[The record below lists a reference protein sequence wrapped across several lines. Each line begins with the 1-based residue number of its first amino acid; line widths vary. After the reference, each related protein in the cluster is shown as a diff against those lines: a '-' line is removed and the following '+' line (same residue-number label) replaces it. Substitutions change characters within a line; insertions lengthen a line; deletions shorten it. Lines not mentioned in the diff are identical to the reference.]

1 MEETLTAVTCEQL
14 YADLLA
20 NQVLDSV
27 LPDGASAIRVVLAVG
42 STKLG
47 VRVTYMFHGDSRLI
61 EDEAKADMTPEL
73 SIFFATWL
81 GRSLL
86 PTLVEIVLEPGQDVV
101 IRTQSLLAVSS
112 DIINAFADKQWKK
125 SNDKDD

>member
-14 YADLLA
+14 YADLLS
-20 NQVLDSV
+20 NRILDSV
-27 LPDGASAIRVVLAVG
+27 LPAGASAIRVVLAIG

-47 VRVTYMFHGDSRLI
+47 IRVTYMFPGDSRLI

-73 SIFFATWL
+73 SVFFATWL

-86 PTLVEIVLEPGQDVV
+86 PTLVEVVLEPRQAVV